1 MKNLE
6 VRELVLMAF
15 YIALFMVLDVLA
27 NAIPFFQMPN
37 GGSWGLSTIPLLLA
51 SYQFGWKKGTFLCL
65 IAVLLMFV
73 TGAMY
78 TPDFAGFLLD
88 YLIAFGVYGLASLFP
103 NIGWFYSG
111 VLITN
116 ALRFVSS
123 TLSGVWV
130 WGVDWWGSIVYQ
142 ASYMIPTT
150 VLGLVFVPLLFR
162 ALKPM
167 MKKAA

>member
-1 MKNLE
+1 
-6 VRELVLMAF
+6 MAF
-15 YIALFMVLDVLA
+15 YIALFMVLDVLT

-73 TGAMY
+73 TGPMY

-123 TLSGVWV
+123 TISGVWV